1 MFTKIRS
8 YKWVLLAPAAAFA
21 LAFAGCAGDDDDAD
35 SGAGGISVA
44 TIGGGSG
51 DTSPTKPSGGG
62 DAPAS
67 ETITVVMTDN
77 KFTPST
83 IKVPV
88 GKKITFIAKNE
99 GAAVHDMKILSKATE
114 GKDFMSDALVN
125 PETESKFTATF
136 NKKGTVKFQ
145 CDYHL
150 PDMVGTIEVE

>member
-1 MFTKIRS
+1 MGVIARRHEQQIGRNRVRAIAMSSTDGVQRGMK
-8 YKWVLLAPAAAFA
+8 VNDTGAP
-21 LAFAGCAGDDDDAD
+21 
-35 SGAGGISVA
+35 
-44 TIGGGSG
+44 
-51 DTSPTKPSGGG
+51 
-62 DAPAS
+62 
-67 ETITVVMTDN
+67 
-77 KFTPST
+77 

-150 PDMVGTIEVE
+150 PDMVGTIEVQ